1 MSPDLIGWLA
11 SGILLLTL
19 GRQIVQQA
27 RSDDDGD
34 GVSIWLFA
42 GQIASSIGF
51 IVYSVLVDNM
61 VFVVTNSA
69 ILLTAIVG
77 QVVVAR
83 KKRAS

>member
-27 RSDDDGD
+27 RSDGE

-51 IVYSVLVDNM
+51 IVYSVLVGNW
-61 VFVVTNSA
+61 VFIVTNSA
-69 ILLTAIVG
+69 ILLTAIIG
-77 QVVVAR
+77 QVVVTR
-83 KKRAS
+83 KKQDT